1 MNDLEL
7 RNNLIATAIALN
19 TSGINQGTS
28 GNVSVRTETGFL
40 ITPSGMQYAELE
52 PSDVVLMDFNGGFDS
67 DRKPSSEWRFHLDI
81 YRHSDDEEKNN
92 GEGKDGNSEYK
103 VGAIVHTHSTY
114 ATAIACL
121 KRCIPAFH
129 YMVAVAGGHDIRC
142 APYATFG
149 SQELSDYAIEALVDR
164 KACLL
169 AHHGV
174 IATGANLAKAFALA
188 GEVETLA
195 HQYLEALK
203 VGQPETLSRDEMDR
217 VVEKFKT
224 YGAQAQQKRGARQ

>member
-7 RNNLIATAIALN
+7 RKALIATAIELN

-28 GNVSVRTETGFL
+28 GNVSVRTENGFL
-40 ITPSGMQYAELE
+40 ITPSGLQYADLE
-52 PSDVVLMDFNGGFDS
+52 PSDVVLMDFNGDFDS
-67 DRKPSSEWRFHLDI
+67 DRQPSSEWRFHLDI
-81 YRHSDDEEKNN
+81 YRHSHDE
-92 GEGKDGNSEYK
+92 GENKGHD

-149 SQELSDYAIEALVDR
+149 SQELSDFAIEALVDR

-174 IATGANLAKAFALA
+174 IATGGNLAKAFALA
-188 GEVETLA
+188 CEIETLA

-203 VGQPETLSRDEMDR
+203 VGQPEILSRTEMDK
-217 VVEKFKT
+217 VLEKFKT
-224 YGAQAQQKRGARQ
+224 YGAQAQ

>member
-7 RNNLIATAIALN
+7 RQKLIATAIALN

-81 YRHSDDEEKNN
+81 YRHSNDEKEDNV
-92 GEGKDGNSEYK
+92 EGKNECCGSKYQ

-149 SQELSDYAIEALVDR
+149 SQELSDYAIEALVGR

-174 IATGANLAKAFALA
+174 IATGTNLAKAFALA
-188 GEVETLA
+188 SEVESLA

-203 VGQPETLSRDEMDR
+203 VGQPETLSRDEMDK

-224 YGAQAQQKRGARQ
+224 YGA